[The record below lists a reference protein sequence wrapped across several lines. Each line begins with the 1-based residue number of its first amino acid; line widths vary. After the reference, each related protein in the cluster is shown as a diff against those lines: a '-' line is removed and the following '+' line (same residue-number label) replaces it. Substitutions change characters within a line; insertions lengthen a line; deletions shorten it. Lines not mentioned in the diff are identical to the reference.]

1 MTSPADATKPTTPS
15 AAAPAA
21 RYEIHEELGRG
32 GMACVYRATDRARGQ
47 QVALKQLIV
56 NAAAP
61 ERLSVAALFERE
73 FHTLM
78 QLRHPHVIAVHD
90 YGIQRDGSPFYTM
103 ELLDGG
109 DLRERS
115 PMGWREASRIVFD
128 VCSALALLHS
138 RRLLH
143 RDISPRNIRC
153 TQGGQAKLIDFG
165 AMAPMSAGGA
175 EVVGTPAFTA
185 PETLQRLALDARTD
199 LYSLGVT
206 LYYALTARLP
216 YSARS
221 FADLLS
227 AWGAKPVRPSAIV
240 ADIPAALDDLVLSL
254 ISVEPSLR
262 PASAFDVMQHLAACA
277 GLRIEETEAVS
288 RAYLSTPTLVG
299 REDALARLRELMRE
313 SRLQR
318 VSGVMIEGPPGAGR
332 SRLLDACALEAQTRG
347 FTVLRATATGIREPF
362 SIARALASHLLNALG
377 VGSALTEYPEL
388 FVSAAAAPANDNI
401 PGAQPV
407 LQNFADRSV
416 DSARVQRAMR
426 RWLLNVSRTH
436 PLLIAVDDVH
446 KIDQPSA
453 ALLAELIDKT
463 KRGGILVALTADT
476 TDAGDDA
483 LNALS
488 RRCSVLPLAP
498 LTSDQTR
505 ELFGSL
511 FGDVANL
518 TMLAN
523 EIHRV
528 ALGNPRQSLEMAE
541 HLVARGVIRY
551 ASGNWTLPSAL
562 SADDLPRSAAAAM
575 SARIAR
581 MSPHARFL
589 GEAHALAYYETL
601 TDQDYRAI
609 APEVTSQ
616 DFDLALSDLLTAQAI
631 VRDGSVYMLANRM
644 WAAAFLAE
652 LDPEQTRRCHCALT
666 EVYAAKQSIGVIHHA
681 FAGGLDQRG
690 LEALDQRKDVRR
702 SEADYLALIDQNPS
716 KMMWCYPRAIATSRA
731 LGRGPRDQYDL
742 RRWQYLGALLQN
754 TLPDTE
760 SRQLWF
766 EQLAHDSG
774 LTLYR
779 ADTQSTNPG
788 ERLTRALT
796 VANERYLATP
806 EHDRVYPVDEAIRLL
821 GEYVVVS
828 MGLGGRT
835 LDTALIRS
843 LADALE
849 PFVPLS
855 PLLDA
860 IWNNASAT
868 RLAHCECL
876 YELAR
881 ERWIETLNKLDGL
894 KDTVDTGEHFVGA
907 MSNAIAHALG
917 LMDAHLG
924 LKSADSWATRLDAD
938 PFQRVS
944 ALNLRKVV
952 RLEQGDA
959 EGAERLRRQAEVLS
973 LQMRTPSMFKSL
985 MTLELASYAKSRDL
999 AGISQVIEEMRGVA
1013 ARYPAWISNLL
1024 VAEASFHQVRGD
1036 YDAAKAKFEACIE
1049 LTRLDAEGGSSNLGM
1064 WISAHAGLAESLLG
1078 LGRDEEARVVAHTAL
1093 RICDAKGV
1101 RAVAFDLVRILAL
1114 AEAKLGIATAAER
1127 LEALIAKQNQVGST
1141 GLRMGLSYEARAR
1154 IAIWSADADAFERFS
1169 ELTAREYRH
1178 GARNSLA
1185 ARYERLMNE
1194 ASRAGLRAKVSLEE
1208 FEALAADTS
1217 EIGGDQLMTVIT
1229 RSMAEHRG
1237 SDERTQLALKMICAA
1252 HAASVGHLYLITPAG
1267 LVLRASQGVESPAPE
1282 LAERVSNYVSEKLHD
1297 ADEMD
1302 DMVTGDLPDDDAL
1315 TSLVQASGGSY
1326 ELLPLGCA
1334 IDATSTLAGVA
1345 VVRVDE
1351 AHARNQKQAQ
1361 LLNALATSLLQ
1372 TGDSQGMRLTS
1383 ADS

>member
-1 MTSPADATKPTTPS
+1 MTSPADATKPANPS
-15 AAAPAA
+15 GAAPAA

-32 GMACVYRATDRARGQ
+32 GMACVYRATDRALAQ
-47 QVALKQLIV
+47 QVALKQLTV

-90 YGIQRDGSPFYTM
+90 YGIQTDGSPFYTM

-153 TQGGQAKLIDFG
+153 TQSGLAKLIDFG

-206 LYYALTARLP
+206 FYYALTARLP

-227 AWGAKPVRPSAIV
+227 AWGAKPVRPSAIA
-240 ADIPAALDDLVLSL
+240 ADIPAALDDLVLSM

-262 PASAFDVMQHLAACA
+262 PASAFDVMQHLAVCA
-277 GLRIEETEAVS
+277 GLRIEESEAVS

-362 SIARALASHLLNALG
+362 SIARALASHLLSALG
-377 VGSALTEYPEL
+377 VGNALTEYPEL

-407 LQNFADRSV
+407 LQNFADRTL

-483 LNALS
+483 LSALS
-488 RRCSVLPLAP
+488 RRCSNLPLAP
-498 LTSDQTR
+498 LTSVQTR

-551 ASGNWTLPSAL
+551 VSGNWTLPSAL

-581 MSPHARFL
+581 MTPHARFL
-589 GEAHALAYYETL
+589 GGAHALAYYETL
-601 TDQDYRAI
+601 TDQDYRALLPD
-609 APEVTSQ
+609 ATSQ
-616 DFDLALSDLLTAQAI
+616 DFDLALSELLTAQAV
-631 VRDGSVYMLANRM
+631 VRDGAVYMLANRV
-644 WAAAFLAE
+644 WAAAFVAE
-652 LDPEQTRRCHCALT
+652 LDPEQTRRCHCALA
-666 EVYAAKQSIGVIHHA
+666 EMYAVKLSIGFIHHA

-690 LEALDQRKDVRR
+690 LEALDTRKEIQRT
-702 SEADYLALIDQNPS
+702 EADYMALLDQNPG
-716 KMMWCYPRAIATSRA
+716 KLMWVYPRAIATSRA
-731 LGRGPRDQYDL
+731 IGRGPRDQYDL
-742 RRWQYLGALLQN
+742 RRWQYLGALLLTQ
-754 TLPDTE
+754 LPDIE

-766 EQLAHDSG
+766 EKLAQDSG

-779 ADTQSTNPG
+779 EDTQSANPG
-788 ERLTRALT
+788 DRLMRALT

-806 EHDRVYPVDEAIRLL
+806 AHDRVYPVDEAIRLL

-835 LDTALIRS
+835 LDTPLIRS

-860 IWNNASAT
+860 IWNNAYAT
-868 RLAHCECL
+868 RQAHCECR

-881 ERWIETLNKLDGL
+881 ERWIATLAKLDGL
-894 KDTVDTGEHFVGA
+894 TDTGETFVSA
-907 MSNAIAHALG
+907 MCNAIAHALG

-924 LKSADSWATRLDAD
+924 LKSAASWADRLDTD

-985 MTLELASYAKSRDL
+985 ITLELASYTKSRDL
-999 AGISQVIEEMRGVA
+999 AGISQVIEEVRGLA
-1013 ARYPAWISNLL
+1013 AQYPAWTSNLI
-1024 VAEASFHQVRGD
+1024 VAEANFHQVRGD
-1036 YDAAKAKFEACIE
+1036 YEAAAAKFEACIE
-1049 LTRLDAEGGSSNLGM
+1049 LTRPDADGNSSNLGM
-1064 WISAHAGLAESLLG
+1064 WISGHAGLAESLLG
-1078 LGRDEEARVVAHTAL
+1078 LGRDEEARVVANTAL
-1093 RICDAKGV
+1093 RVCDAKGIG
-1101 RAVAFDLVRILAL
+1101 AAAFDLVRILAL
-1114 AEAKLGIATAAER
+1114 AEAKLGIASAAQR
-1127 LEALIAKQNQVGST
+1127 LDGLIAKQNQVGST

-1154 IAIWSADADAFERFS
+1154 IAIWSADAAAFEHFS

-1217 EIGGDQLMTVIT
+1217 EIAGDQLMTVIT

-1252 HAASVGHLYLITPAG
+1252 HAATVGHLYLITPAG
-1267 LVLRASQGVESPAPE
+1267 LVLRASQGVDSPAPE
-1282 LAERVSNYVSEKLHD
+1282 LAERVSSYVSEKLHD

-1302 DMVTGDLPDDDAL
+1302 EMVTGDLPDDDAL
-1315 TSLVQASGGSY
+1315 TSLVRASGGSY

-1351 AHARNQKQAQ
+1351 AHTRNQKQAQ